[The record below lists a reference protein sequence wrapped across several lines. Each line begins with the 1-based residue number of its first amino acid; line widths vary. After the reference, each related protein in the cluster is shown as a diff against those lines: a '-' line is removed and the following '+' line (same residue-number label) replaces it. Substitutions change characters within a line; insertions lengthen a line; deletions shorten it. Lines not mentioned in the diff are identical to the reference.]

1 MVLNIELPKGNKCT
15 KNKGNVVEML
25 RYAPFSG
32 PITRPLLFLSP
43 SLLLVIV
50 AQLVS
55 VVLVFSCSQPV
66 RSF

>member
-1 MVLNIELPKGNKCT
+1 MYRFQT
-15 KNKGNVVEML
+15 
-25 RYAPFSG
+25 PF
-32 PITRPLLFLSP
+32 LVSP
-43 SLLLVIV
+43 SLLPVIV